1 MDRLKTME
9 RTRSK
14 QDATTMKAVLK
25 RYGMALFLLL
35 AVSFLMLLGTMGVSM
50 LGKKMFKDSGIEMK
64 PRGEN
69 LTK

>member
-1 MDRLKTME
+1 ME

-50 LGKKMFKDSGIEMK
+50 LGKKMFEDSGIEMK